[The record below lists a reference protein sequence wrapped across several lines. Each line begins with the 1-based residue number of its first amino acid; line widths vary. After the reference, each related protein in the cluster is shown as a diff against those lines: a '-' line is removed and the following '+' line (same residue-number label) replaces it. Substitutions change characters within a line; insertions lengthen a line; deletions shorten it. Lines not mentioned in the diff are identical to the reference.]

1 MHLIILGSLPPS
13 NVAPDLAPHLEER
26 CPALTM
32 RLEKLF
38 ASETACPP
46 EETGCSVPEYLEL
59 LALGYPQRTS
69 QHLGDGFGPLRAGIT
84 APNEPVWIADL
95 CSVAIGREG
104 AKLAIPESLQLD
116 AQDADTLFDAVK
128 PLWSDSEI
136 SALPIGLGRWRVWL
150 DQSAQL
156 TSITPAAASLLSVS
170 DWWPQ
175 DASMKAWRKLLNEI
189 QMVWH
194 HHPVNQQRMERGLEP
209 INSLWL
215 YGGAPGWKPQPLA
228 VPSTYYRDLT
238 KPFLESDWALW
249 IEQLPALSRYLEN
262 LPPDTKITL
271 TGERRSI
278 TLTAPQSRWWQFL
291 LRPRTQ
297 NWMKWWTHQ
306 N

>member
-1 MHLIILGSLPPS
+1 
-13 NVAPDLAPHLEER
+13 
-26 CPALTM
+26 
-32 RLEKLF
+32 
-38 ASETACPP
+38 
-46 EETGCSVPEYLEL
+46 
-59 LALGYPQRTS
+59 
-69 QHLGDGFGPLRAGIT
+69 LGDGFGPLRAGIT